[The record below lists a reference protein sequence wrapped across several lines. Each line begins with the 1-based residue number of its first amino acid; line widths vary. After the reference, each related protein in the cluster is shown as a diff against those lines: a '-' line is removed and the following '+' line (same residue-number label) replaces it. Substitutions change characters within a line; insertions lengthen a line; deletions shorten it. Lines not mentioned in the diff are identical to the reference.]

1 MRATE
6 ATSISPGQATCPTQS
21 SRQRYRIVML
31 GLSITS
37 SWGNGHATT
46 YRGLVRELTLRGHE
60 VVFLERDVPWYASQR
75 DLAPSALGRVELY
88 SSITDLQ
95 NRFGEEVRQA
105 DFVMV
110 GSYVP
115 EGAQVGKWVQ
125 ETASGPVAFYDIDT
139 PITMAKLRKNDHEYL
154 SPDLIPGFDL
164 YLSFAGGPILDELRR
179 EFGARRVVPFY
190 CCIDPTIYRPSSRGP
205 VYDLGY
211 MGTYCKDRQPW
222 LNELLLVPAK
232 EWRNGRFAVAGP
244 LYPGDIA
251 WPQNVRRVEHLAPA
265 EHKAFY
271 CAQRF
276 TLNLTRAD
284 MVRAGYSPSTRLF
297 EASACATPVITDP
310 WEGLSTFLEPGKEI
324 LVARSRQDVL
334 VFLNDI
340 SEAERVLIGQNARKR
355 VMGSH
360 TASQRALELEGLIAM
375 VRR

>member
-1 MRATE
+1 MRAVE
-6 ATSISPGQATCPTQS
+6 APPVNPNEITRAKRSPSP
-21 SRQRYRIVML
+21 RYRIVML

-46 YRGLVRELTLRGHE
+46 YRGLVHELALRGHE
-60 VVFLERDVPWYASQR
+60 VVFLERDVPWYAAQR

-88 SSITDLQ
+88 SSVIDLQ
-95 NRFGEEVRQA
+95 NRFEEEIRQA
-105 DFVMV
+105 DFVMM

-115 EGAQVGKWVQ
+115 QGAQVGQWVLKVA
-125 ETASGPVAFYDIDT
+125 TGPVAFYDIDT
-139 PITMAKLRKNDHEYL
+139 PITIAKLRKQDHEYL
-154 SPDLIPGFDL
+154 SPDLIPRFDL
-164 YLSFAGGPILDELRR
+164 YLSFAGGPILDALRK
-179 EFGARRVVPFY
+179 EFGARRVSPFY
-190 CCIDPTIYRPSSRGP
+190 CCIDPALYKPSNRGP
-205 VYDLGY
+205 EYDLGY

-222 LNELLLVPAK
+222 LTELLLVPAR

-244 LYPGDIA
+244 LYPGDID
-251 WPQNVRRVEHLAPA
+251 WPQNVRRVEHLGPA

-324 LVARSRQDVL
+324 LVARTRHDIL
-334 VFLNDI
+334 VFLHDI
-340 SEAERVLIGQNARKR
+340 PESERVRMGQSARRR
-355 VMGSH
+355 VMASH
-360 TASQRALELEGLIAM
+360 TAGRRAQELENLISK
-375 VRR
+375 VIR